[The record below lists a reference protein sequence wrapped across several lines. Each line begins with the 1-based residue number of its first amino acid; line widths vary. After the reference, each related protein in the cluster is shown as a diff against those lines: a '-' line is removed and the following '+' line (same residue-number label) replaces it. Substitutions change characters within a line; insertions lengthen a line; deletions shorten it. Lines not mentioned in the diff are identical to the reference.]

1 MKKILSTLWG
11 LLFDDA
17 RLAVTLLIALA
28 IAAIASLVGHMPT
41 LGAIVIWLGLIVALF
56 ISIEHQLTSKLR
68 KSGK

>member
-1 MKKILSTLWG
+1 MKTILSTLWG

-17 RLAVTLLIALA
+17 RLAVTLLVALA
-28 IAAIASLVGHMPT
+28 IAAIVSLVGHMPIV
-41 LGAIVIWLGLIVALF
+41 GAIVIWLGLIAALF